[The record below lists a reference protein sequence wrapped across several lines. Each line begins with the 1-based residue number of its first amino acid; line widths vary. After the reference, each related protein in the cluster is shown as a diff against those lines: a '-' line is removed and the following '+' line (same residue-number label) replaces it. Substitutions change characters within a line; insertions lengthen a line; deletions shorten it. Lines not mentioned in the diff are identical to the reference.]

1 MFEQAKR
8 EILIADH
15 ILTTTMR
22 MLNDKNLVFS
32 ALNHLEK
39 ALRHIMMEKL
49 REAKK
54 PVPREITVLKEM
66 YKEIGEK
73 ELFPIIERVYELVN
87 IKRKESMNFLRNG
100 NIIVLTK
107 DYRSYIITQK
117 EVKELIEGV
126 KAFLKV

>member
-32 ALNHLEK
+32 ALNRLEK

-107 DYRSYIITQK
+107 DYRSYIITQR

>member
-39 ALRHIMMEKL
+39 ALRHIMMDKL

-54 PVPREITVLKEM
+54 PIPREITVLKEM
-66 YKEIGEK
+66 YKEIGDE

-107 DYRSYIITQK
+107 DYRSYIITQR

>member
-54 PVPREITVLKEM
+54 PIPREITVLKEM

-107 DYRSYIITQK
+107 DYRSYIITQR

>member
-39 ALRHIMMEKL
+39 ALRHIMVEKL

-54 PVPREITVLKEM
+54 PVPGETRVLKDM
-66 YKEIGEK
+66 YKEIGDEK
-73 ELFPIIERVYELVN
+73 LFPIIERVYELVD

-107 DYRSYIITQK
+107 DYRSYVITPK
-117 EVKELIEGV
+117 EVKELIKGV
-126 KAFLKV
+126 KAFLRI

>member
-66 YKEIGEK
+66 YREIGDK